1 MMSGEPR
8 TVRGTPLRSSDFKK
22 GRVFTTYYKPKIQYA
37 WDTGVAM
44 GRYLQEL
51 KSGRLIGRRCV
62 HCERV
67 MIPPRMFCEKCYG
80 PTHDWRYLQD
90 TGIVNTFSLCYV
102 TWDVRKLKKP
112 EIPAVIEIDGA
123 SKGMGILHVL
133 GNVDPKK
140 VRIGMRVRA
149 VWKPAAKREG
159 SITDIIC
166 FEPLKGLKGR
176 TSGKT
181 SSSRRKPT
189 AKKKPAKKTAKKVVK
204 RAAKISPKSKSKPAR
219 RARRKKKK
227 R

>member
-8 TVRGTPLRSSDFKK
+8 TVRGTPLRSSDFAK
-22 GRVFTTYYKPKIQYA
+22 GRIFTTYYEPKIQYA

-51 KSGRLIGRRCV
+51 KKGRLIGRCCV
-62 HCERV
+62 QCERV

-80 PTHDWRYLQD
+80 PTHDWVYLQD

-176 TSGKT
+176 ASGKP
-181 SSSRRKPT
+181 SPSRRKPT
-189 AKKKPAKKTAKKVVK
+189 AKKKPAKKTVKRTAKK
-204 RAAKISPKSKSKPAR
+204 SPKSKSKPAR
-219 RARRKKKK
+219 TARGKKKK